1 VVSVEEQRVDPQ
13 VFRQVISHFAS
24 GVTVITT
31 RHQGINYGLTA
42 SAVTSL
48 TLEPPMLLACINKN
62 TRTQAAISW
71 VRVFAVNILDEG
83 QADLAYKFARPQ
95 SDKFRDVEYTYGQF
109 GEPLLVGALAH
120 IECRVAADVEAGTHR
135 VFLAEV
141 EQAKAYVGSPLTYFR
156 GKFGRFG
163 QSQDEA
169 IYREMRQ
176 HILSREI
183 ALGEALDP
191 YELASK
197 FETAQSSTF
206 YALTKLTAEGLV
218 SRDLTKGYVVTP
230 VDMKT
235 LEEAFNARC
244 DIEVGV
250 AERTVGHTSH
260 DDLAELRKRMEAT
273 LPLVVNQRFVDFE
286 RYVEAN
292 RAFHEYM
299 VSLAKNNT
307 LLDAY
312 RRLSVD
318 AIVWRVMWRVLD
330 KFEHA
335 SETAVTDH
343 RRLVDAYESGDV
355 PYAKSVITGHTE
367 RAKRVYQ
374 RAVELSGGQ
383 V

>member
-1 VVSVEEQRVDPQ
+1 MEPQ
-13 VFRQVISHFAS
+13 VFRQVIGHFAS

-31 RHQGINYGLTA
+31 REQRTNYGLTA

-48 TLEPPMLLACINKN
+48 TLEPPMLLVCINKN
-62 TRTQAAISW
+62 TGTQAAISRT
-71 VRVFAVNILDEG
+71 RVFAVNILDEG
-83 QADLAYKFARPQ
+83 QADLAYKFAKSQ
-95 SDKFRDVEYTYGQF
+95 SDKFQDVEFSYGQF
-109 GEPLLVGALAH
+109 GEPLLAGALAH

-141 EQAKAYVGSPLTYFR
+141 DQAKAYVGSPLTYFR

-163 QSQDEA
+163 QAQDETT
-169 IYREMRQ
+169 YREMRQ
-176 HILSREI
+176 HVLSREF

-191 YELASK
+191 HELASK
-197 FETAQSSTF
+197 FEAAQSSTY
-206 YALTKLTAEGLV
+206 YALTKLAAEGLV

-230 VDMKT
+230 VDVKT
-235 LEEAFNARC
+235 LQEAFDARC
-244 DIEVGV
+244 TIEVGV
-250 AERTVGHTSH
+250 AEGTVGHTSS

-273 LPLVVNQRFVDFE
+273 LPLVVNNRFVDFE
-286 RYVEAN
+286 RYIETN

-299 VSLAKNNT
+299 VSLAKNNA
-307 LLDAY
+307 LLEAY

-318 AIVWRVMWRVLD
+318 GIIWRVMWRMLD
-330 KFEHA
+330 KFEYA

-343 RRLVDAYESGDV
+343 QRLVEAYESGDAQ
-355 PYAKSVITGHTE
+355 YAKSVIAGHTE

-374 RAVELSGGQ
+374 RAIELSGGQ